1 TLGFF
6 ALQHL
11 TMILS
16 VLGGAFAAYGALV
29 WIAPNRRWTAL
40 ALAILYV
47 MCPGVAGLFYAQDL
61 YMSGMALPW
70 VPLAFAALVRSFDDD
85 SLGPQAVLAASLA
98 ALWWAHAPIAQWAT
112 AFAAV
117 EEGVRLSDR
126 RLSR

>member
-61 YMSGMALPW
+61 YMSGMTLPW
-70 VPLAFAALVRSFDDD
+70 IPLAFAAMVKSFDDRRLFP
-85 SLGPQAVLAASLA
+85 LGMLAVSLA
-98 ALWWAHAPIAQWAT
+98 ALWWAHSPIALWITSIAT
-112 AFAAV
+112 LTQA
-117 EEGVRLSDR
+117 VRL
-126 RLSR
+126 